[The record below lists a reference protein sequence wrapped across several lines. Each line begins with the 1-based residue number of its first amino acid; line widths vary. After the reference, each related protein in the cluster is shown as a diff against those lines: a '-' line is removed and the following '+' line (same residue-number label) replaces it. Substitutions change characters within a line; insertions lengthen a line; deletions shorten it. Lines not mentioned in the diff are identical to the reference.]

1 MKLSQ
6 CVTHGLASAVFFVG
20 CGLSSVASAAN
31 DVPANATYAP
41 VDNAWV
47 DSFISPTLI
56 QRYYFTGFV
65 QGRSYCVEVQPNSS
79 SIDVGF
85 DSYTNVFADTGAT
98 AVLSFDDDW
107 YREPYAA
114 YYSKNCFIWTAAT
127 DTFRLLN
134 VQSAPIGGNPARPA
148 PVPSATLNFRFRI
161 VDTALNG
168 PWFFV
173 DTASSYNGFIEIA
186 NTTTDPV
193 TITVTIRNSSGAT
206 IGVPQSRVVPGYA
219 NLAMNARTDFGVTLT
234 NGSGSVQ
241 IAHDGPP
248 GAIFANVTSL
258 SAQTGLS
265 FDSPLTR
272 RQNW

>member
-6 CVTHGLASAVFFVG
+6 CITHGLASAAFFVG

-85 DSYTNVFADTGAT
+85 DSQTFVFADTAAT
-98 AVLSFDDDW
+98 AVLSGDDDW

-127 DTFRLLN
+127 DSFRLLN
-134 VQSAPIGGNPARPA
+134 VQAVGGRPA
-148 PVPSATLNFRFRI
+148 PAPLATFNFRFRI
-161 VDTALNG
+161 VDTALTG

-173 DTASSYNGFIEIA
+173 DGPSTYNGFIEIA

-206 IGVPQSRVVPGYA
+206 IGVPQTRGVPGYG
-219 NLAMNARTDFGVTLT
+219 NLALNARTDFGVTVA
-234 NGSGSVQ
+234 NGGGSVQ

-258 SAQTGLS
+258 SALTGLS

>member
-1 MKLSQ
+1 MKLSE

-31 DVPANATYAP
+31 DVPAAAAYAP

-47 DSFISPTLI
+47 DSFITPTLI

-79 SIDVGF
+79 SIDVGL
-85 DSYTNVFADTGAT
+85 DTATYVFADSAGLS
-98 AVLSFDDDW
+98 VLSVGDDW
-107 YREPYAA
+107 FHEPYAG

-127 DTFRLLN
+127 DSFRLLN
-134 VQSAPIGGNPARPA
+134 VQACCNRPPPA
-148 PVPSATLNFRFRI
+148 PLATSNFRFRI

-193 TITVTIRNSSGAT
+193 TITVTIRNSTGAT
-206 IGVPQSRVVPGYA
+206 IGVPQTRGVPGYG
-219 NLAMNARTDFGVTLT
+219 NLALNARTDFGVTLT
-234 NGSGSVQ
+234 NGPGSVQ
-241 IAHDGPP
+241 IAHNGPP

>member
-20 CGLSSVASAAN
+20 CGLSTVASATN

-85 DSYTNVFADTGAT
+85 DSYTNVFADTAAT

-134 VQSAPIGGNPARPA
+134 VQSAPVGGNPARPA
-148 PVPSATLNFRFRI
+148 PVPSATFNFRFRI

-173 DTASSYNGFIEIA
+173 DTAGGYNAFIEIT

-193 TITVTIRNSSGAT
+193 NITVTIRNSSGAT
-206 IGVPQSRVVPGYA
+206 IGVPQSRGVPGYA
-219 NLAMNARTDFGVTLT
+219 NLALNARTDFGGTVI
-234 NGSGSVQ
+234 GSGSVQ